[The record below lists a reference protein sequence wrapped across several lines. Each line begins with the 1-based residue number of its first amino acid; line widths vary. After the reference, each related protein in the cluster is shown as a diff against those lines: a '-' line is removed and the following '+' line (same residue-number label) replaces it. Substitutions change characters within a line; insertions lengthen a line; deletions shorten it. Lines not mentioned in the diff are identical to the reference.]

1 MTSVAIPRRALMGG
15 LIWLGAAAALGLT
28 GALAALRPP
37 GPQLLILGL
46 TIAALVATH
55 TGPLRAWVDALPT
68 RLLVGIHGIRFIGAV
83 FLILAAQGAVSQVF
97 ATRAGWGDIA
107 AASLALLL
115 VSIGPPST
123 APRRWAYLAWNAFA
137 MGDLLL
143 AVGTATAVV
152 LRGDVPA
159 IEPLLRLP
167 LIVVPTF
174 LVPLLLTSHVIL
186 FRRLLGASPTNDR

>member
-1 MTSVAIPRRALMGG
+1 MTSVGAPRLVLMGG
-15 LIWLGAAAALGLT
+15 VVWLGLVVAVGMT

-37 GPQLLILGL
+37 GPQLVILGL
-46 TIAALVATH
+46 TIAALAATRVG
-55 TGPLRAWVDALPT
+55 TLRAWVDALPT
-68 RLLVGIHGIRFIGAV
+68 RLLVGIHGIRFIGTV

-97 ATRAGWGDIA
+97 ATRAGWGDVA

-115 VSIGPPST
+115 VSIGPPTT

-137 MGDLLL
+137 MGDLVL

-152 LRGDVPA
+152 LHGDVPG